1 MRHPYPSASK
11 RARVEY
17 LFQLYEQLT
26 APLAPSATGKPKRTR
41 EAKN

>member
-17 LFQLYEQLT
+17 LFQLYEHLT
-26 APLAPSATGKPKRTR
+26 APLARTANPKRTR
-41 EAKN
+41 KAGK